1 MSISIKYG
9 LMFQVQ
15 FLKFQCITPLF
26 LYYTAMNRVVDKMLI
41 FLQIGYD
48 SFTCSYQKRKEG
60 STPSHDQVS

>member
-15 FLKFQCITPLF
+15 FLKFQYITPLF
-26 LYYTAMNRVVDKMLI
+26 LYYTAMDRAVGTMLI

-48 SFTCSYQKRKEG
+48 SFTCSYQKKKRG
-60 STPSHDQVS
+60 IYSLS